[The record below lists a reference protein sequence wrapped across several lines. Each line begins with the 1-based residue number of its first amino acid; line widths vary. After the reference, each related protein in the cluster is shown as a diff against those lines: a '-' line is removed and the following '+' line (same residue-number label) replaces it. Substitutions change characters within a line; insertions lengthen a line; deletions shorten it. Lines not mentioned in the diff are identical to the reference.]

1 MQLEAYFYDGQT
13 SKRTQ
18 CVLEIDAAG
27 RFVLPNDLSWSWQ
40 QVEVSARIGNS
51 ARFLD
56 LPDGSRLESSQN
68 DLIDQLCRQFHPQ
81 SRSHGVLH
89 ILESRLRYV
98 AAAVVITVLAIWWF
112 LAEGVPTLSN
122 QVAQRLPAEITQELG
137 EETLTFFEKARLFGP
152 SQLPDEQQAAIR
164 TRFRALVAEQSSDFK
179 YRLHFRDAGHTIG
192 ANALAL
198 PSGDILITDQLIE
211 LAEHPDAILGVLAHE
226 VGHVEHRHSLR
237 MILQS
242 STYPLIVTAVTGD
255 TSLATTVLAALP
267 TMMIEAHYSRDF
279 EEEADR
285 FAKDYMIRH
294 GIDSAHL
301 GRLLAAME
309 SAAGGNGQAGWLSS
323 HPATD
328 DRVKLLEQTEE

>member
-13 SKRTQ
+13 SRRTQ
-18 CVLEIDAAG
+18 CVLEIDTAG
-27 RFVLPNDLSWSWQ
+27 RFVLPKGLSWSWQ
-40 QVEVSARIGNS
+40 QVEVSARIGDT

-56 LPDGSRLESSQN
+56 LPDGSRLESGQN
-68 DLIDQLCRQFHPQ
+68 DLIDQLCTLYHPQ
-81 SRSHGVLH
+81 PRSQGMLH

-98 AAAVVITVLAIWWF
+98 AVAVVITILAIWWF
-112 LAEGVPTLSN
+112 IADGVPALSN

-137 EETLTFFEKARLFGP
+137 AETLTFFEKARIFGP
-152 SQLPDEQQAAIR
+152 SQLSDEQQATIR
-164 TRFRALVAEQSSDFK
+164 TRFQTLVAEQPSGFK
-179 YRLHFRDAGHTIG
+179 YKLHFRDAGHTIG

-279 EEEADR
+279 EEEADL
-285 FAKDYMIRH
+285 FAKAYMTRH
-294 GIDSAHL
+294 GIDSTHL

-309 SAAGGNGQAGWLSS
+309 SAANGNGQAGWLSS

-328 DRVKLLEQTEE
+328 ERVKLLEQAQE

>member
-1 MQLEAYFYDGQT
+1 MQLEAYFYDGHT

-18 CVLEIDAAG
+18 CMLEIDTAG
-27 RFVLPNDLSWSWQ
+27 RFILPNGLSWSWQ
-40 QVEVSARIGNS
+40 QVDVSARIGDT

-56 LPDGSRLESSQN
+56 LPDGSRLESGQN
-68 DLIDQLCRQFHPQ
+68 DLIDRLCNQFHPQ
-81 SRSHGVLH
+81 TRSHSLLH
-89 ILESRLRYV
+89 RLESRLRYV
-98 AAAVVITVLAIWWF
+98 AAAVVITAMAIWWF
-112 LAEGVPTLSN
+112 ITAGIPALSN
-122 QVAQRLPAEITQELG
+122 QVAQRLPVEITQELG
-137 EETLTFFEKARLFGP
+137 EETLTFFEKARIFGP
-152 SQLPDEQQAAIR
+152 SQIPEERQAAIR
-164 TRFRALVAEQSSDFK
+164 TRFQALVAEQLSDFRYK
-179 YRLHFRDAGHTIG
+179 LHFRDAGHTIG

-198 PSGDILITDQLIE
+198 PSGDILITDQLID

-267 TMMIEAHYSRDF
+267 TMMIEANYSRDF

-285 FAKDYMIRH
+285 FAKAYMTLH
-294 GIDSAHL
+294 GIDSGHL

-309 SAAGGNGQAGWLSS
+309 ASAGGDGQAGWFSS
-323 HPATD
+323 HPATNN
-328 DRVKLLEQTEE
+328 RVKLLEQVEE